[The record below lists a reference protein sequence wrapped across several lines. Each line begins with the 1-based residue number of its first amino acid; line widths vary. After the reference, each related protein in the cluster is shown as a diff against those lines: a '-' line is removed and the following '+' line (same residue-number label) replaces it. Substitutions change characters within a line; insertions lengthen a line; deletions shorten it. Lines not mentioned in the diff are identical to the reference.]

1 MASRANWL
9 VSRLLR
15 ILGRKGR
22 GMEFQR
28 AQRMVMEM
36 ERKMRGVKMAMAGMI
51 PINLGVAKVKLVEE
65 VELAFVRA
73 GEGKL
78 GMFLA

>member
-1 MASRANWL
+1 MVGLSSSAHSGTKRPGDG
-9 VSRLLR
+9 VP
-15 ILGRKGR
+15 KGPEN
-22 GMEFQR
+22 GDGDGEKN
-28 AQRMVMEM
+28 E
-36 ERKMRGVKMAMAGMI
+36 GVKMAMAGMI